1 MSVLSM
7 TPSQS
12 IASAVLG
19 GGKQSLTNNIL
30 LVLAGSVLIALSAQI
45 AIPVAGSPVPATG
58 QTFGVLLVG
67 MALGSRRGALAVI
80 AYLLEGAMGAPV
92 FALGTSAPALVGPT
106 AGYLYGFVP
115 AAFVV
120 GYLAEKGWDRNPVS
134 TALAMLAGNILLY
147 VPGLIWLGL
156 MIGTTPSKTLA
167 IGFIPYAGVD
177 IAKLI
182 LAAAMMPLAW
192 KFLGGKSLG
201 KK

>member
-167 IGFIPYAGVD
+167 IGFIPYTGVD

-192 KFLGGKSLG
+192 KFLG

>member
-92 FALGTSAPALVGPT
+92 FALGASAPALVGPT

-167 IGFIPYAGVD
+167 IGFIPYTGVD

-192 KFLGGKSLG
+192 KFLG